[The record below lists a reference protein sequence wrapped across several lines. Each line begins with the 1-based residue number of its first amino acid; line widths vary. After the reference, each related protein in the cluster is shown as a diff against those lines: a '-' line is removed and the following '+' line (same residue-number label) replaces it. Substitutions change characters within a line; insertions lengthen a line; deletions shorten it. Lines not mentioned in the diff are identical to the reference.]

1 MKKAYIFKTLL
12 GCLIL
17 TLLVM
22 GTVAA
27 ADEVPPLPAQYYG
40 TVTIDGTPAPAGTNI
55 TALIENE
62 LVGTI
67 ETTETGAFGGPGIFG
82 AKLLASPASDVTGK
96 NVTFRIGTDIAKET
110 VVYVPGDVQVLALTV
125 VTSTPATVTTV
136 TLAGMPENN
145 TVDLNGVKT
154 GTLTATVN
162 DENGAVMSEE
172 GVSWASTDTAVLDID
187 ANGNYTALSVGSS
200 VIIATSK
207 TNASVTTNVTIA
219 VIDTTPSPSDPVA
232 TTIVLG
238 GLPTGSVDLYSGS
251 VTGQLT
257 AVVKDE
263 NGADMPGETVNWTTS
278 NATVLTIDATGK
290 YTALAVGTA
299 NITATA
305 KNNSSANVSATI
317 TVIDTTPA
325 PSDPVATTIVLGGIP
340 TGGVDLYSGSVT
352 GQLIAVVK
360 DENGADMPGESVT
373 WTSSNASVV
382 TVDSNGN
389 YTAHAVGTANITATA
404 VSNSSATV
412 SGVFTVIDTTPA
424 PVDPKEVTLNLT
436 TGIVDLYD
444 VTVSMADVNATSIFI
459 PGNTPFG
466 ALYSLYTTSN
476 TVTDLHFWGGKYTDY
491 TNWKYISLEDLN
503 GLQHKATIDGV
514 KYSWDGF
521 VNGVKLDGVLNP
533 AADSVTGYG
542 TALKAGDLV
551 TFAYIP
557 AGGDLRTAKEII
569 NITVG
574 SVEVT
579 PCKVLDDTTVTFV
592 TTSKSV
598 SFADILTAAGYT
610 YVGVNGALVGSYSDR
625 EYLEQVTI
633 NNISYP
639 ARVNLIDEYEWKITD
654 GFGTGAFL
662 YKKGLN
668 GYVEKS
674 QSGSTFYLFFIN
686 TTAAN
691 GGGKMTDF
699 QMEYSPYL
707 VNLTVNI
714 VDPVPTS
721 ITITAPVS
729 GSIYNI
735 SDVFT
740 AAATVYDQ
748 TGAEMPGASVV
759 WTSSNDKAFTVNGA
773 EFTAKAAG
781 NVEIIA
787 TSGNATAKIPVVVL
801 PKPVKPEVPPVVE
814 TGSDGQTVIDSSD
827 NNVTVTDKKVEI
839 KGSNVNLTVVYDNL
853 TETAG
858 KITGTIANVTATY
871 PEMPIVSDTTEL
883 GGALTLDVKIDLGT
897 NVETTL
903 PTFNATIN
911 PATKQQIEKLKID
924 GKQYT
929 VGLMLQSEAVAE
941 GFNEKVGKV
950 TLTFNG
956 ISNNWLAQF
965 NGNLAI
971 VHTADDGTVQ
981 VLTKF
986 DITDNGDGTSKLT
999 VESDLGFSAYA
1010 LAGYTVTPDPG
1021 TSVSDNGGADDGAEL
1036 LASVGAGAK
1045 PTVTAQP
1052 TTAPTT
1058 VAPTQAT
1065 VKPTG
1070 SQQTVAPTTAATTA
1084 AATATPTQAPAPVFG
1099 LLLGLLGAA
1108 VLLRRT

>member
-1 MKKAYIFKTLL
+1 MTDDFEWKFTDGFGTSATLYKKGLNAYVTKSQSGSTFHLL
-12 GCLIL
+12 YINTTASRPDGFTYDFSPEYSKYLVNLTVNLLEPETPPGPGDDDPVILYNQIL
-17 TLLVM
+17 TIENGSTVTAKISPIS
-22 GTVAA
+22 GGYVAGEDTVEFSATTVAGLLNA
-27 ADEVPPLPAQYYG
+27 AG
-40 TVTIDGTPAPAGTNI
+40 IDYDVWKSQKPIPTYSLTNI
-55 TALIENE
+55 TYNGTLYANIQVGGDKCWRSFDGMTAAAKKYDVNIELPNGTTIYSVYGDYDKVNSDPSFAE
-62 LVGTI
+62 YVIVTTINIEEPTPSESCITLDNAVVNITTASSSVSFGEILTAAGYTYVGVNGATVGSYSDREYLEQLTINGTSYPAEINMTDEFEWKFTDGFGTSATLYKKGLNAYVTKAQSGSTFHLLYINTTASRPDGFTYNFSPEYSKYLV
-67 ETTETGAFGGPGIFG
+67 
-82 AKLLASPASDVTGK
+82 
-96 NVTFRIGTDIAKET
+96 N
-110 VVYVPGDVQVLALTV
+110 LTV
-125 VTSTPATVTTV
+125 NLADPETP
-136 TLAGMPENN
+136 
-145 TVDLNGVKT
+145 
-154 GTLTATVN
+154 
-162 DENGAVMSEE
+162 
-172 GVSWASTDTAVLDID
+172 
-187 ANGNYTALSVGSS
+187 
-200 VIIATSK
+200 
-207 TNASVTTNVTIA
+207 
-219 VIDTTPSPSDPVA
+219 PSDPVA
-232 TTIVLG
+232 TTVILS
-238 GLPTGSVDLYSGS
+238 GLPTASIDLASGS
-251 VTGQLT
+251 ITGTVT

-263 NGADMPGETVNWTTS
+263 TGAVMTGETVNWTTS

-305 KNNSSANVSATI
+305 VSNSSANVSATI
-317 TVIDTTPA
+317 TVVDTTPA
-325 PSDPVATTIVLGGIP
+325 PEPCITLDN
-340 TGGVDLYSGSVT
+340 
-352 GQLIAVVK
+352 AVV
-360 DENGADMPGESVT
+360 
-373 WTSSNASVV
+373 
-382 TVDSNGN
+382 
-389 YTAHAVGTANITATA
+389 NITTA
-404 VSNSSATV
+404 SS
-412 SGVFTVIDTTPA
+412 
-424 PVDPKEVTLNLT
+424 
-436 TGIVDLYD
+436 
-444 VTVSMADVNATSIFI
+444 
-459 PGNTPFG
+459 
-466 ALYSLYTTSN
+466 
-476 TVTDLHFWGGKYTDY
+476 
-491 TNWKYISLEDLN
+491 
-503 GLQHKATIDGV
+503 
-514 KYSWDGF
+514 
-521 VNGVKLDGVLNP
+521 
-533 AADSVTGYG
+533 
-542 TALKAGDLV
+542 
-551 TFAYIP
+551 
-557 AGGDLRTAKEII
+557 
-569 NITVG
+569 
-574 SVEVT
+574 
-579 PCKVLDDTTVTFV
+579 
-592 TTSKSV
+592 SV
-598 SFADILTAAGYT
+598 SFGEILTAAGYT
-610 YVGVNGALVGSYSDR
+610 YVGVNGATVGSYSDR
-625 EYLEQVTI
+625 EYLEQLTI
-633 NNISYP
+633 NGTSYP
-639 ARVNLIDEYEWKITD
+639 AEINMTDEFEWKFTD
-654 GFGTGAFL
+654 GFGTSATL

-668 GYVEKS
+668 AYVTKA
-674 QSGSTFYLFFIN
+674 QSGSTFHLLYIN
-686 TTAAN
+686 TTASRPDGFTYN
-691 GGGKMTDF
+691 F
-699 QMEYSPYL
+699 SPEYSKYL
-707 VNLTVNI
+707 VNLTVNF

-721 ITITAPVS
+721 ITITAPVA
-729 GSIYNI
+729 GSSYNI

-740 AAATVYDQ
+740 TAATVYDQ

-759 WTSSNDKAFTVNGA
+759 WTSSNDKAFTVNGT